1 LQSDFNIL
9 NLYITR
15 KFFEKYAELLQAK
28 EYVIC
33 EPEDIQKSS
42 TLHANDMALAI
53 VEQKYVD
60 ITEID
65 YDNYS
70 LVLDTMNDP

>member
-1 LQSDFNIL
+1 
-9 NLYITR
+9 
-15 KFFEKYAELLQAK
+15 
-28 EYVIC
+28 
-33 EPEDIQKSS
+33 
-42 TLHANDMALAI
+42 MALAI

-65 YDNYS
+65 YENYS